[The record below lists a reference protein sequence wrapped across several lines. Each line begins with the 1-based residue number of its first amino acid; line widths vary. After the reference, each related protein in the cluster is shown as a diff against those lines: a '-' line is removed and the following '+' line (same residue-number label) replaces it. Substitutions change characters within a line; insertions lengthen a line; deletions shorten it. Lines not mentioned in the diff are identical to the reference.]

1 MRLTFPGGE
10 HPQVQLGPGVQ
21 RVGSDPAS
29 QIVLGV
35 PGVRPLHCELHVTDH
50 GVMLQV
56 PVGATVN
63 VNGRPVAGLIALRP
77 GDHLDFHHVHARLV
91 PIDAPGRLPAPAN
104 DDPGATAVRVA
115 VPRYFLRALSGD
127 GRSHAISAPAVV
139 GRAGDCQ
146 MRVDDDGLSRR
157 HARLLP
163 TAEGLQ
169 VEDLGS
175 TNGTT
180 INGQRIQRA
189 LARPGDEV
197 AFDALRFRVVAPGVA
212 EPLPKDAPGAARE
225 WLRWGLFAAC
235 AVAAIAT
242 MALLLT

>member
-10 HPQVQLGPGVQ
+10 HPHVQLGPGVQ

-35 PGVRPLHCELHVTDH
+35 PGVRPLHCELHVSGH

-56 PVGATVN
+56 PAGATVN
-63 VNGRPVAGLIALRP
+63 VNGRPVDGLIALRP
-77 GDHLDFHHVHARLV
+77 GDHLDFHHVHARLA
-91 PIDAPGRLPAPAN
+91 PIDASERLPAPAN

-127 GRSHAISAPAVV
+127 GRSHAISAPTVV
-139 GRAGDCQ
+139 GRAHDCQ

-157 HARLLP
+157 HARVLP

-197 AFDALRFRVVAPGVA
+197 AFDALRFRVVAPGMTEA
-212 EPLPKDAPGAARE
+212 MPQMAPRAALS
-225 WLRWGLFAAC
+225 WNRWAMLAAAC
-235 AVAAIAT
+235 AIAIVAGV
-242 MALLLT
+242 LLLR

>member
-10 HPQVQLGPGVQ
+10 HPHVQLGPGVQ
-21 RVGSDPAS
+21 RIGSDPAS

-35 PGVRPLHCELHVTDH
+35 PGVRPLHCELHVNGQ

-56 PVGATVN
+56 PADAMVN

-77 GDHLDFHHVHARLV
+77 GDHLDFHHVHARLA
-91 PIDAPGRLPAPAN
+91 PIEAPGRLPAN

-127 GRSHAISAPAVV
+127 GRSHAISATTVV
-139 GRAGDCQ
+139 GRARDCQ
-146 MRVDDDGLSRR
+146 VRLDDDGLSRR

-180 INGQRIQRA
+180 INGQRVQRA

-197 AFDALRFRVVAPGVA
+197 AFDALRFRVVAPGMT
-212 EPLPKDAPGAARE
+212 EPLPTTPVAPRAWRHRVAIVACAA
-225 WLRWGLFAAC
+225 A
-235 AVAAIAT
+235 AVAA
-242 MALLLT
+242 MALLLR

>member
-10 HPQVQLGPGVQ
+10 HPHVQLGPGVQ

-35 PGVRPLHCELHVTDH
+35 PGVRPLHCELHVNGH

-56 PVGATVN
+56 PAGATVN
-63 VNGRPVAGLIALRP
+63 VNGRRVDGLIALRP
-77 GDHLDFHHVHARLV
+77 GDHLDFHHVHARLA
-91 PIDAPGRLPAPAN
+91 PIDASERLPAPAN

-127 GRSHAISAPAVV
+127 GRSHAISVPTVV
-139 GRAGDCQ
+139 GRAHDCQ

-157 HARLLP
+157 HARVLP

-180 INGQRIQRA
+180 VNGQRIQRA

-197 AFDALRFRVVAPGVA
+197 AFDALRFRVVAPGMTEA
-212 EPLPKDAPGAARE
+212 MPQMAPHAALS
-225 WLRWGLFAAC
+225 WNRWVMLAAAC
-235 AVAAIAT
+235 AVAIAAG
-242 MALLLT
+242 ALLLR